1 MRWLYI
7 LSVIFIA
14 AGCRSQSAPL
24 SNPFLAPNRV
34 PPPSTGTLAPG
45 TAQPYYAGGAV
56 PGMTSAATAPPSV
69 APLMNSTMPQ
79 TQALPAS
86 TGLPGAPVP
95 SPTYSP
101 QTAPV
106 TPPGGWSQPP
116 AAAPYG
122 VQPTSGYSP
131 VTPTPAD
138 NTAVRIAPDD
148 QNLRFGTP
156 TNSSSFVQAAASQ
169 FPATN
174 TPYVYTP
181 PTTGPTTNSI
191 VQPAQFTT
199 PVTPGVASD
208 GFRPQGSSQL
218 NPSNTAAQP
227 APAVNSNQP
236 YEDPQHF
243 SHDPSYTTLRG
254 QLQYYPQTEHWG
266 LRYISH
272 QGTPDAYGGVAV
284 IANPDVLVGVQPG
297 EHLVV
302 QGFLETLD
310 NGDGTFVPAYTVE
323 GIQRQR

>member
-1 MRWLYI
+1 
-7 LSVIFIA
+7 
-14 AGCRSQSAPL
+14 
-24 SNPFLAPNRV
+24 
-34 PPPSTGTLAPG
+34 
-45 TAQPYYAGGAV
+45 
-56 PGMTSAATAPPSV
+56 
-69 APLMNSTMPQ
+69 MNSTIPQ

-95 SPTYSP
+95 S
-101 QTAPV
+101 
-106 TPPGGWSQPP
+106 PPGGWSQPP

-131 VTPTPAD
+131 ITPTPAD
-138 NTAVRIAPDD
+138 NTAVRIAPDN

-156 TNSSSFVQAAASQ
+156 TQGDSSSFLQASATQ

-181 PTTGPTTNSI
+181 PTQGTI
-191 VQPAQFTT
+191 QPAQFAT
-199 PVTPGVASD
+199 PVTPGAASD

-218 NPSNTAAQP
+218 NQSNTVVQP

-243 SHDPSYTTLRG
+243 GYDPSYTTLRG
-254 QLQYYPQTEHWG
+254 QLQYYPQIEQWG
-266 LRYISH
+266 LRYISF
-272 QGTPDAYGGVAV
+272 QNAPDAYGGVAV

>member
-1 MRWLYI
+1 
-7 LSVIFIA
+7 
-14 AGCRSQSAPL
+14 
-24 SNPFLAPNRV
+24 
-34 PPPSTGTLAPG
+34 
-45 TAQPYYAGGAV
+45 
-56 PGMTSAATAPPSV
+56 
-69 APLMNSTMPQ
+69 
-79 TQALPAS
+79 
-86 TGLPGAPVP
+86 VP

-156 TNSSSFVQAAASQ
+156 TSSSSFVQAAATQ
-169 FPATN
+169 FPATQYPS
-174 TPYVYTP
+174 TMAPYVYTP
-181 PTTGPTTNSI
+181 PTTNTI
-191 VQPAQFTT
+191 QPAQFTT
-199 PVTPGVASD
+199 PVTPAVASD

-218 NPSNTAAQP
+218 NPTNTVAPP
-227 APAVNSNQP
+227 APAVTPNQP
-236 YEDPQHF
+236 YENPQHF
-243 SHDPSYTTLRG
+243 GYDPSYTTLRG
-254 QLQYYPQTEHWG
+254 QLQYYPQTEQWG

-272 QGTPDAYGGVAV
+272 QSTPDAYGGVAV
-284 IANPDVLVGVQPG
+284 IANPDVLMGVQPG